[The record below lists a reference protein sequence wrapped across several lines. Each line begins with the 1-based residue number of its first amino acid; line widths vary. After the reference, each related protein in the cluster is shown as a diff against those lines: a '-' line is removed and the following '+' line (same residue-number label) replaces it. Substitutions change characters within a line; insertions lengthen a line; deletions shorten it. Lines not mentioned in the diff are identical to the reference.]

1 MALNYWTNRRGKR
14 LATRTINGLLV
25 KFIGHKIHPMDDL
38 FIAMRKVVIKYFRQ
52 NPEQLK
58 FFSNE
63 NDPFDYN
70 FEVEERNGI
79 VTSVD
84 FQV

>member
-1 MALNYWTNRRGKR
+1 MALNYWTTRRGKR
-14 LATRTINGLLV
+14 LATRKINGLLI
-25 KFIGHKIHPMDDL
+25 KFIGHKVQPLDDL
-38 FIAMRKVVIKYFRQ
+38 FTAMRKVVIKYFRQ
-52 NPEQLK
+52 NPDQLK
-58 FFSNE
+58 FFSDG